1 MKRMTGTLL
10 GQFSEAS
17 WLYEKEIQSLGAD
30 WKFNLSFNL
39 LSKTYIYQ
47 VAYRVHLLQPFETSE
62 LPKESH
68 IKGIMEKHPL
78 ISCELLLSHLGEA
91 ALCYH
96 LQHWVRA
103 LLSDLWWGATLRGA
117 ILVYTKGVANL
128 KTCRHH
134 WPRAFNR
141 GKEWFHTLAETVT
154 YNIFVT
160 KILVTNVPKSEQS
173 LTIFPWQSQSK
184 LMCWISVKLCL
195 WYKSDHY

>member
-1 MKRMTGTLL
+1 MQTENLTSVLIFFRKHTYIRLPT
-10 GQFSEAS
+10 AS
-17 WLYEKEIQSLGAD
+17 TC
-30 WKFNLSFNL
+30 FNL
-39 LSKTYIYQ
+39 LKLPNYQ
-47 VAYRVHLLQPFETSE
+47 KKATLKVYW
-62 LPKESH
+62 
-68 IKGIMEKHPL
+68 MEKHPQN
-78 ISCELLLSHLGEA
+78 SCELLWSHLGEA

-96 LQHWVRA
+96 LQHWVWA